1 MKFNQAN
8 SWRNQWSNARMLE
21 CANAPLPLPLPLAL
35 IRLCVLASVPCHTT
49 QNASCIHN
57 DMSSSSSSLSLSG
70 WTFHWVQRVAIAAL
84 LLFYGLTKLFGLM
97 AASTPRRGQRVR
109 QSLYWR
115 IHGYV
120 MLIFVGCFSPFAFAS
135 VYHRMA
141 FLRQNRL
148 LLLVGF
154 NRYVLVL
161 VCTFATLY
169 IHTTKQEEI
178 VGCLN
183 QLLRCRRQLKRLMH
197 TPELRQSIDH
207 LSTRGNLL
215 IVGVLIGVYILSP
228 VHTIQILSWDPAVK
242 ANFLYAFSLV
252 FIYACNLIL
261 RLSLGLYVLALLLLD
276 HLAHHSNELL
286 ARILADAAS
295 LQPPFGYGIIRWRQQ
310 LCRSQ
315 QKWLALELWRL
326 LHVHHQLLAL
336 FRSICSLSGLQAVCF
351 VGMVPLECMVHMFF
365 SYFMHYSKFILRKY
379 QRPFPVNY
387 HIIFFTMGLVANLV
401 LVICLT
407 HRMSRRF
414 AHTRE
419 TLRSGVLALPPAGT
433 VKQLNQTLHY
443 YGLYLKN
450 AEHIFAVSA
459 CGLFKL
465 NNVLLFC
472 IVEGMLYYLM
482 ILIQFDKV
490 INK

>member
-1 MKFNQAN
+1 MPVAFITIC
-8 SWRNQWSNARMLE
+8 RRR
-21 CANAPLPLPLPLAL
+21 PF
-35 IRLCVLASVPCHTT
+35 
-49 QNASCIHN
+49 
-57 DMSSSSSSLSLSG
+57 SLSG
-70 WTFHWVQRVAIAAL
+70 WTFYWIQKVAVAAL
-84 LLFYGLTKLFGLM
+84 LLLYGLSKVFGLM
-97 AASTPRRGQRVR
+97 AASTPHRGRRVR
-109 QSLYWR
+109 ESLYWR

-120 MLIFVGCFSPFAFAS
+120 MLIFVGCFSPIAFAS
-135 VYHRMA
+135 VYQRMA

-148 LLLVGF
+148 LLLIGF
-154 NRYVLVL
+154 NRYVLNL
-161 VCTFATLY
+161 VCSFATLY
-169 IHTTKQEEI
+169 IHTTKQREI

-183 QLLRCRRQLKRLMH
+183 QLLRCRRRLKRLMH

-207 LSTRGNLL
+207 LSTRSNLL

-228 VHTIQILSWDPAVK
+228 VHTVQILSWDPAVR

-276 HLAHHSNELL
+276 HLGHHSNQLL

-295 LQPPFGYGIIRWRQQ
+295 LRPPFGYGIIRRRQQ
-310 LCRSQ
+310 LYRSQ
-315 QKWLALELWRL
+315 QTWLALELWRL

-336 FRSICSLSGLQAVCF
+336 YRSICSLTGLQAVCF
-351 VGMVPLECMVHMFF
+351 VGLVPLECMVHMFF
-365 SYFMHYSKFILRKY
+365 TYFTHYSKFILRKY
-379 QRPFPVNY
+379 QRPFPLNY
-387 HIIFFTMGLVANLV
+387 YAMVFTAGLFTHLI
-401 LVICLT
+401 LVIFLA

-414 AHTRE
+414 AHTRQA
-419 TLRSGVLALPPAGT
+419 LRNGVLALPPGGT

-472 IVEGMLYYLM
+472 IVEGMLNYLM